1 MTISNREAGARVDEI
16 ENVRTLTAVV
26 M

>member
-1 MTISNREAGARVDEI
+1 MITNREAGARVDVI
-16 ENVRTLTAVV
+16 EDVRTLTAVG